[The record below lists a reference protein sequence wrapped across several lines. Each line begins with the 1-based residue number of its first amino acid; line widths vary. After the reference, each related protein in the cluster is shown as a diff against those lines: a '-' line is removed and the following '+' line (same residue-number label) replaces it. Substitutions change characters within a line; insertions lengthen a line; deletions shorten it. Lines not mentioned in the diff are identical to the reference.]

1 MTEQFICIHG
11 HFYQPP
17 RENPWLEEV
26 EYQESAAPYHDWNE
40 RITAECY
47 APNAVSRIMDPSWRI
62 IGLINNYS
70 KISFNFGPTLLYWL
84 ERHNPAVYESILN
97 ADKESLTSFSSHG
110 SAIAQVYNHMIM
122 PLASRRDKETQVK
135 WAIRDF
141 EVRFGRFPEGMW
153 LPETAVDTET
163 LEVLAENKI
172 LFTILSPHQAAR
184 FRKIGDEEWTET
196 PEGKIDPRNVY
207 LCNLPS
213 GNRLCLFFFDK
224 RTASD
229 IAFGNLLESGEAF
242 AKRLADAF
250 SDQNSEELLES
261 VASDGELYGH
271 HHPHGDMTLAYCLY
285 YIEAKKLAQI
295 ANYAQYLEYHQPEF
309 EVEIVENT
317 SWSCTHGVER
327 WRSDCGCN
335 TGLKPGWNQAWRKPL
350 REAMD
355 WLRDQLSDKYEK
367 AAKEYLKDP
376 WSARN
381 NYINVILDR
390 SPESIQEFLAAEAKR
405 ELNQEEKRRVIK
417 LLEMQRHSMLIFTSC
432 GWFFD
437 EISGIETVQVIM
449 YAARAMQLAHE
460 VLGLELE
467 EGFVKKLSAA
477 PSNILEFQNGAK
489 IYKTFVKPAV
499 VDFAKISAQNTI
511 IALFAQ
517 DLSSKKLTPQMPNCY
532 FRVTQN
538 DVERRDDGKFRLIIN
553 YSTVYSGIT
562 LDEQTF
568 GCAAI
573 WLGDHNVFCGTMPD
587 MPQDAFNA
595 MRSEVLGSFE
605 KGQINEIIVSLSK
618 FFGQNT
624 YSLKDMFK
632 DDQRYILD
640 FIVEGGL
647 KKARELYDII
657 YRDNSAML
665 RFMKENRIPSP
676 QPFRAAAE
684 IILENEIE
692 QALTSEQV
700 DLERLQKLIENSRS
714 FSVNLNS
721 ELLAYQASERIAKEF
736 SELFKTPQDT
746 EKIKSVAKLIE
757 TIMQLPL
764 GLNLWQSQN
773 VAFKI
778 AETHLLQMKQRQDES
793 AKAWLGSFSQLC
805 ELIGIR
811 LE

>member
-1 MTEQFICIHG
+1 MTKQFICIHG

-26 EYQESAAPYHDWNE
+26 EFQESAAPYHDWNE
-40 RITAECY
+40 RVTAECY

-84 ERHNPAVYESILN
+84 ARHNPAVYESILN
-97 ADKESLTSFSSHG
+97 ADKESAANFAGHG

-122 PLASRRDKETQVK
+122 PLANRQDKETQVK

-153 LPETAVDTET
+153 LPETAVDMET

-172 LFTILSPHQAAR
+172 KFTILSPHQADR

-196 PEGKIDPRNVY
+196 TEGKIDPRNAY

-213 GNRLCLFFFDK
+213 GNRISLFFFDK

-229 IAFGNLLESGEAF
+229 IAFGNLLENGEAF

-250 SDQNSEELLES
+250 NDQNSEELLES

-285 YIEAKKLAQI
+285 YIVANKLAKI
-295 ANYAQYLEYHQPEF
+295 VNYAQYLESHQPEF

-335 TGLKPGWNQAWRKPL
+335 TGKKLSWNQAWRKPL

-355 WLRDQLSDKYEK
+355 WLRDQLSGRYEE

-376 WSARN
+376 WNARN

-390 SPESIQEFLAAEAKR
+390 SPECIEEFLASEAKR

-417 LLEMQRHSMLIFTSC
+417 LLEMQRHALLVFTSC

-437 EISGIETVQVIM
+437 EISGIETVQVVM

-467 EGFVKKLSAA
+467 EEFVKILANA
-477 PSNILEFQNGAK
+477 QSNIPEFQNGAK
-489 IYKTFVKPAV
+489 IYDTFVRPAI

-511 IALFAQ
+511 ITLFSEN
-517 DLSSKKLTPQMPNCY
+517 LKTKMLTPQMPNCY

-538 DVERRDDGKFRLIIN
+538 DIERRDDGKFRLILN
-553 YSTVYSGIT
+553 HSTVYSGIT
-562 LDEQTF
+562 LDEQSF

-573 WLGDHNVFCGTMPD
+573 WLGDHNVSCGAMPD
-587 MPQDAFNA
+587 MPEENFNT

-640 FIVEGGL
+640 FIVEDGL
-647 KKARELYDII
+647 KKARDLYGII

-665 RFMKENRIPSP
+665 RFMKENKMPSP
-676 QPFRAAAE
+676 QPFLAAAE

-692 QALTSEQV
+692 QALTAEEV
-700 DLERLQKLIENSRS
+700 DLERLQRLIVNSRN
-714 FSVNLNS
+714 FAVTLNS
-721 ELLAYQASERIAKEF
+721 ELLAFQASEKIAKEF
-736 SELFKTPQDT
+736 IKLSKTSEDI
-746 EKIKSVAKLIE
+746 EKIKGIAELIE
-757 TIMQLPL
+757 TILQLPIN
-764 GLNLWQSQN
+764 LNLWQSQN

-778 AETHLLQMKQRQDES
+778 AESRFSLMKEHQDEA
-793 AKAWLGSFSQLC
+793 AKEWVGSFRQLC

-811 LE
+811 LD